1 MKIYREYIFPKLL
14 EHASQR
20 FDDDRKRLLRHAS
33 GVVLE
38 LGVGTGQALPFYSDR
53 VAQVIA
59 LEPEAALLQKAR
71 LQVLN
76 TRTRVRLLQG
86 KGEALPLASES
97 FDTVVCFLVLCS
109 VQQPRQV
116 LRELFRVLKPGGQ
129 ILVFEHVAAETPT
142 LLRWQ
147 RRLNPFWQPLA
158 CGCHLHRNTLMN
170 FSEAGFDCTGLAIY
184 RSPALPALVGTLLE
198 GVAFKPAEGS
208 ALAREQSPDTAC
220 AGYQAPS
227 HKEA

>member
-59 LEPEAALLQKAR
+59 LEPEEALLQKAR
-71 LQVLN
+71 LRAMN
-76 TRTRVRLLQG
+76 TRTSVRLIQG
-86 KGEALPLASES
+86 KGEDLPLATES
-97 FDTVVCFLVLCS
+97 IDTVVCFLVLCS
-109 VQQPRQV
+109 VQHPLQV
-116 LRELFRVLKPGGQ
+116 LRELFRVLKPRGQ
-129 ILVFEHVAAETPT
+129 IVVFEHVAAETPT

-147 RRLNPFWQPLA
+147 RCLNPFWQPLA
-158 CGCHLHRNTLMN
+158 CGCHLHRNTLMD
-170 FSEAGFDCTGLAIY
+170 FRETGFNCTGLSIY
-184 RSPALPALVGTLLE
+184 RSSELPALVGTLLE

-208 ALAREQSPDTAC
+208 VPAREQSPDTAC
-220 AGYQAPS
+220 AEYQAPS